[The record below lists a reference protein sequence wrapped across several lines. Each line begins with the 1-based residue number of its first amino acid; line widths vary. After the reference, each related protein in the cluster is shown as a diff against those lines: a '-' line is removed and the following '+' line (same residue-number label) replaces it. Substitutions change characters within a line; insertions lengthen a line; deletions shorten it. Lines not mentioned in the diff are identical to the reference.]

1 MRPEETLAQMRRAQ
15 RRWMITGVLVMAAAP
30 LVWVGTAA
38 LGMFAV
44 HETIATTANPTPD
57 ELNVGIRMSL
67 VAPVVGVA
75 VAFAGVA
82 LVVWSSRRKRWL
94 DEVERELASDA

>member
-1 MRPEETLAQMRRAQ
+1 MRPEDTLAQMRRAQ
-15 RRWMITGVLVMAAAP
+15 RRWMITGALVMAAAP
-30 LVWVGTAA
+30 LVWVGTAV

-57 ELNVGIRMSL
+57 ELNVGFRMSL
-67 VAPVVGVA
+67 VAPVVGAA
-75 VAFAGVA
+75 VAFAGMA

>member
-30 LVWVGTAA
+30 LLWVGTAV

-44 HETIATTANPTPD
+44 HETIATSANPTPD
-57 ELNVGIRMSL
+57 ELGVGIRISM
-67 VAPVVGVA
+67 VAPVVGAV
-75 VAFAGVA
+75 VAFAGLA
-82 LVVWSSRRKRWL
+82 LVLWSMQRKRWL
-94 DEVERELASDA
+94 DEVERELASGA

>member
-1 MRPEETLAQMRRAQ
+1 MRPEDTLAQMRRAQ

-30 LVWVGTAA
+30 LVWVGTAV

-57 ELNVGIRMSL
+57 ELNVGFRMSL
-67 VAPVVGVA
+67 VAPVVGAA
-75 VAFAGVA
+75 VAFAGLA

>member
-1 MRPEETLAQMRRAQ
+1 MRPEDTLVPMRRAQ

-38 LGMFAV
+38 LGMLAV
-44 HETIATTANPTPD
+44 RETIATTANPTPD
-57 ELNVGIRMSL
+57 ELNVGVRMSL
-67 VAPVVGVA
+67 VAPLVGAA